1 MRSRAAVLLSI
12 GLGLLAAI
20 MMFAYLRGRER
31 QLYEEVAPKSVL
43 IATKDVL
50 ANTVLD
56 EGMLQRITVPQ
67 KYLQPKA
74 LTTTEE
80 AVGRVTVVPIAAG
93 AQLLGTYL
101 GDSGRAALAFEVPRG
116 MRAVAI
122 SVTDDTGVGGLV
134 RPGNFVDIVGTFE
147 FGRPVGSQNGTI
159 QYADERT
166 ETRTMMQNV
175 QVVGV
180 NREIRDIVA
189 SEPGPPAQ
197 AGAAAQRPPERR
209 EVQMR
214 NVTVLVE
221 PARVQELILAQEI
234 GTLTLSLRTSLDQGA
249 VELPMLDPLG
259 LLKVPVPVKPK
270 RRAASFRDIGRGLF

>member
-1 MRSRAAVLLSI
+1 MRSRAAVLLSV

-20 MMFAYLRGRER
+20 MMFAYVRGREQ
-31 QLYEEVAPKSVL
+31 QLYQEVAMKNVL
-43 IATKDVL
+43 VATRDIL

-56 EGMLQRITVPQ
+56 EQLVTRIEVPA

-74 LTTTEE
+74 LAALEE
-80 AVGRVTVVPIAAG
+80 AVGRVTVVPIGRG
-93 AQLLGTYL
+93 AQVLGTYL

-122 SVTDDTGVGGLV
+122 SVSDDTGVGGLI
-134 RPGNFVDIVGTFE
+134 RPGNFVDIIGTFE
-147 FGRPVGSQNGTI
+147 FGRPTGTQNGVV

-175 QVVGV
+175 QIVGV
-180 NREIRDIVA
+180 NREIRDVA
-189 SEPGPPAQ
+189 QEAPPAAATGGQ
-197 AGAAAQRPPERR
+197 AASRPPERR
-209 EVQMR
+209 EPQLR
-214 NVTVLVE
+214 TVTVLVE

-249 VELPMLDPLG
+249 VEIPMLDPLG
-259 LLKVPVPVKPK
+259 LLKVPIPVKPK
-270 RRAASFRDIGRGLF
+270 RNLPSFRDIGRGLF